1 MKFTCITINTH
12 STYFVLFSLSLS
24 TLHSYSQRGCRFA
37 SDGAKNETKRYF
49 RSNCISECRLKSI
62 IALCNCYPFYFQD
75 SVFDNSTKAC
85 TLENIHCL
93 NHFNCRCIY
102 IFIHSHMNYIA
113 WINQQVNT
121 LKFNCSFFRIN
132 SYVNHLNWMCVC
144 VYRAQHSY
152 IDFSGVCFLC
162 LVSLGSQMDDTAV
175 FTWNSRRCWT
185 GAWKWFIVL
194 ALSTLLHWNTVFDFI
209 DQITIANINGT
220 STERA
225 SLVSLN
231 NITNF

>member
-144 VYRAQHSY
+144 VCVPRATFVHW
-152 IDFSGVCFLC
+152 L
-162 LVSLGSQMDDTAV
+162 LWRV
-175 FTWNSRRCWT
+175 FFMF
-185 GAWKWFIVL
+185 GFA
-194 ALSTLLHWNTVFDFI
+194 
-209 DQITIANINGT
+209 G
-220 STERA
+220 
-225 SLVSLN
+225 
-231 NITNF
+231 